1 MRYKIFMFILTIII
15 IVFGIVEVNALEVME
30 LNPTIQIGETKNIE
44 LYANVPDNTKQLDF
58 SLSFL
63 SYDAIGTF
71 ETSTGILTTNGSKY
85 SISFEEPVGG
95 RIKIGNIKIKISNST
110 DINTST
116 INLYNANAISLDNIT
131 TKLNNQSIQVNIT
144 KQVEEIKTNLLKSI
158 TSNIVDISLEPNK
171 YEYDVLVNE
180 KVDKLDLIATPLD
193 ETYEINISD
202 QFLKVG
208 VNQIFI
214 TVSKDDITEKY
225 TINVTKKES
234 ITETDDIIEKKDE
247 IIPENKTSKLEK
259 QNFKSKWIIIMIGLI
274 VLFIGGVFML
284 IKNKIR

>member
-116 INLYNANAISLDNIT
+116 INLYNATATSLDNIR

-171 YEYDVLVNE
+171 YEYDILVNE
-180 KVDKLDLIATPLD
+180 KVDKLDLIATPID

-225 TINVTKKES
+225 IINVTKKES
-234 ITETDDIIEKKDE
+234 LTETDNIIEKKDE
-247 IIPENKTSKLEK
+247 IIKKNKTSKLEK

>member
-116 INLYNANAISLDNIT
+116 INLYNANAISFDNIT

-171 YEYDVLVNE
+171 YEYDILVNE

>member
-116 INLYNANAISLDNIT
+116 INLYNATATSLDNIT

-144 KQVEEIKTNLLKSI
+144 KQVEEIETNLLKTIS
-158 TSNIVDISLEPNK
+158 SNIVDISLEPNK

-234 ITETDDIIEKKDE
+234 ITETDDITEKKDE

>member
-15 IVFGIVEVNALEVME
+15 IFFGIVEVNALEVME
-30 LNPTIQIGETKNIE
+30 LNPIIQIGETKNIE

-63 SYDAIGTF
+63 SYDVVGTF
-71 ETSTGILTTNGSKY
+71 ETTTGILTINGSKH
-85 SISFEEPVGG
+85 SINFEETISG

-116 INLYNANAISLDNIT
+116 INLYNATATSLDNIE
-131 TKLNNQSIQVNIT
+131 TKLNNQSIQINIT

-171 YEYDVLVNE
+171 YEYDILVNE
-180 KVDKLDLIATPLD
+180 KVDKLDLIATPID

-202 QFLKVG
+202 QNIKPG
-208 VNQIFI
+208 NNQIFI

-247 IIPENKTSKLEK
+247 IIKKNITSKLEK

-274 VLFIGGVFML
+274 VLFIGGLFML